1 MQRTLTD
8 SGCRPSLSPV
18 PPSPIVVPQPH
29 LPEEESQPQIIPV
42 AIDGPPQPFQPESLE
57 PSLPPIVIPKK
68 FRAAS
73 PTPSTSV
80 QPSTHTRSTT
90 AQARQRATVST
101 RGSLPARYPSP
112 PPQDTPLGPA
122 AQYPYIPDDEYSCRP
137 GGPKIYDLL
146 NSLPLEPFGVLSWM
160 IIDREEELFEL
171 DDVRDEDKVMMAL
184 WNRWIILNR

>member
-1 MQRTLTD
+1 M
-8 SGCRPSLSPV
+8 PLSPIAA
-18 PPSPIVVPQPH
+18 PEPH
-29 LPEEESQPQIIPV
+29 LPEVARLEEEPQPQIIP
-42 AIDGPPQPFQPESLE
+42 ASIDEPPQTDIHE
-57 PSLPPIVIPKK
+57 PSAPPIVIPKK
-68 FRAAS
+68 FREAS

-90 AQARQRATVST
+90 SHANRQRATVST

-122 AQYPYIPDDEYSCRP
+122 AQYPYIPADEYSCRP

-160 IIDREEELFEL
+160 IVDREEELFEL

-184 WNRWIILNR
+184 WNRWIILHR

>member
-1 MQRTLTD
+1 M
-8 SGCRPSLSPV
+8 PSV
-18 PPSPIVVPQPH
+18 I
-29 LPEEESQPQIIPV
+29 EI
-42 AIDGPPQPFQPESLE
+42 AQPESLE
-57 PSLPPIVIPKK
+57 PSVPPIVIPKK

-80 QPSTHTRSTT
+80 QPSTHARSTT
-90 AQARQRATVST
+90 AQANRQRATVST

-112 PPQDTPLGPA
+112 PPQGDLLGPA
-122 AQYPYIPDDEYSCRP
+122 AQYPYIPEDEYSCRP

-146 NSLPLEPFGVLSWM
+146 SSLPLEPFGVLSWM

>member
-1 MQRTLTD
+1 MPLVGGQDEPQPQT
-8 SGCRPSLSPV
+8 
-18 PPSPIVVPQPH
+18 SPIAVDEPAHAPH
-29 LPEEESQPQIIPV
+29 
-42 AIDGPPQPFQPESLE
+42 PESVE
-57 PSLPPIVIPKK
+57 PSLTPIVIPKK

-73 PTPSTSV
+73 PTPSTSI

-90 AQARQRATVST
+90 AQARQRVTVST

-112 PPQDTPLGPA
+112 PPQDNPLGPA
-122 AQYPYIPDDEYSCRP
+122 AQFPYIPEDEYSCRP

-160 IIDREEELFEL
+160 IVDREEELFEL